1 MQPYLGLRPSS
12 DLSVYVDSR
21 SYGMTGPTKNVRF
34 PRATPGGGGAISKS
48 EDGTKCVV
56 TGKESLRIMYVS
68 DGSRS
73 YPGHKSS
80 VGRGGYRIDASRNL
94 WGGSG
99 LKIDSA
105 STDVAWGHGAFK
117 NKILTSARNGELIMW
132 DINKAGPNKYERRS
146 KDHPRSINA
155 VSVSHIVYYYCITGS
170 ADGDMRVWDLRD
182 MTRSVVKVHHPTS
195 VRSLAFSPSH
205 WQPLHTIVGLDNGSI
220 YRWDLKM
227 GQRGLLDRLPVAHTA
242 SVTSLDWY
250 NRDLQAPASSTT
262 SDPASNGMG
271 WFVSG
276 GLDRCVK
283 VWDLTAQGGIRIP
296 SKPTYTLHPSFPV
309 RRVVWRPS
317 HECELA
323 VVSNAEFSSGSNPD
337 LGQNNSVGTGGGES
351 EKHSAD
357 SKSLVGGD
365 AVEIWDVRRSWIPK
379 WSVTGSAIEGGVTDL
394 TFSTPDTIWTQSSSG
409 TFAQIDLR
417 NCIKPLDAITTT
429 TATWESS
436 GSLTFA
442 TDTETE
448 WQVPYDDIPADR
460 RVLADKR
467 RIKVK
472 ALGDSCYVPVSQD
485 VGTFNSKSAN
495 DVEAFNRLA
504 RGYIIIGED
513 RPTICA
519 VNARV
524 AFHARREELAQTWLL
539 LGASLADLIPTTP
552 AIFSPTE
559 ARPVQPTPQA
569 VTSPAVPSNLY
580 TFPTSAST
588 ASQLRKASPN
598 HTSVVTPRSASTST
612 SRKITP
618 ASSNASSPRQM
629 PIALPAPS
637 TTPRRPSFFTGPR
650 NVDSDFSRR
659 PSISML
665 RRPSISVPGSH
676 SLSPADKTN
685 LRHVGE
691 GALDDSDSSSAEESD
706 GELDA
711 RCLSGGEDSGLQQL
725 VSPGFLPLRN
735 APVPSPL
742 SRVAGKHQWTED
754 EGEGQDRSED
764 GDDSLSPSPGS
775 TDSDFPEPTIFRKRK
790 ASKSAS
796 RPTRRHSSLM
806 HSRSRSVA
814 SLAAPPTPSL
824 SREDS
829 YSSIRTVLAIEA
841 PVQEGGSGLR
851 QEETIRDIR
860 IVSQGRRGSELVT
873 NQSGAV
879 NNPQSDEID
888 PEDLT
893 ERHVKIVGDDE
904 KRLRN
909 LAWTALREA
918 LEKYAD
924 EGDIQMCAMLSIIAP
939 SELEISERRAS
950 RFLESYID
958 LLTRRRLH
966 ACSAYLRKYCR
977 LDDIRT
983 TTLIDTAIYTSC
995 GRCKK
1000 AMVPGSS
1007 HILGQLVKGGY
1018 SYCSTCK
1025 TSTITCAIC
1034 RLPVRAMLFQCSVCC
1049 HGGHQA
1055 CYQEYYLRKPMVDL
1069 PEPVMHTA
1077 TTRLGSAKKGS
1088 SSGSTDD
1095 DIASTISTINST
1107 TDSAETSPQQT
1118 THPGRIAGHPC
1129 AAGCGHFC
1137 WVASVEP

>member
-1 MQPYLGLRPSS
+1 
-12 DLSVYVDSR
+12 
-21 SYGMTGPTKNVRF
+21 
-34 PRATPGGGGAISKS
+34 
-48 EDGTKCVV
+48 
-56 TGKESLRIMYVS
+56 
-68 DGSRS
+68 
-73 YPGHKSS
+73 
-80 VGRGGYRIDASRNL
+80 
-94 WGGSG
+94 
-99 LKIDSA
+99 
-105 STDVAWGHGAFK
+105 
-117 NKILTSARNGELIMW
+117 
-132 DINKAGPNKYERRS
+132 
-146 KDHPRSINA
+146 
-155 VSVSHIVYYYCITGS
+155 
-170 ADGDMRVWDLRD
+170 
-182 MTRSVVKVHHPTS
+182 
-195 VRSLAFSPSH
+195 
-205 WQPLHTIVGLDNGSI
+205 
-220 YRWDLKM
+220 M

-379 WSVTGSAIEGGVTDL
+379 WSVTGSAIEGGVTGRL
-394 TFSTPDTIWTQSSSG
+394 NINLG
-409 TFAQIDLR
+409 
-417 NCIKPLDAITTT
+417 
-429 TATWESS
+429 
-436 GSLTFA
+436 
-442 TDTETE
+442 
-448 WQVPYDDIPADR
+448 PADR

-552 AIFSPTE
+552 AIFSPTK

-924 EGDIQMCAMLSIIAP
+924 E
-939 SELEISERRAS
+939 
-950 RFLESYID
+950 
-958 LLTRRRLH
+958 
-966 ACSAYLRKYCR
+966 
-977 LDDIRT
+977 
-983 TTLIDTAIYTSC
+983 
-995 GRCKK
+995 
-1000 AMVPGSS
+1000 
-1007 HILGQLVKGGY
+1007 
-1018 SYCSTCK
+1018 
-1025 TSTITCAIC
+1025 
-1034 RLPVRAMLFQCSVCC
+1034 
-1049 HGGHQA
+1049 A